1 MRRYIRVR
9 FARAIADLTDFYR
22 RNITSGIFGL
32 IASVI
37 VLPLVPILA
46 GASMT
51 EEALL
56 LVAYGVLGPIALTVL
71 AFVWFYWRAPAKIY
85 ADQLAENN
93 SLRERISRLE
103 DCPAADEDPLMSFQD
118 LVQFAEQEC
127 GWVIREG
134 KSYEIF
140 DLRDWIS
147 DAAGIGRVVIY
158 GRYNPE
164 NMSNSASISLT
175 EIPVSH
181 WKDHELYSFDA
192 FYIGGDVT
200 PFSLE
205 RLNRSRR
212 KIYVDLHVNRHQAKK
227 YFRLDAEKWRGR
239 NREKYEQQQKRRE
252 EFEAEFNQSA
262 EAHAPQQP
270 PDTEERKQP

>member
-1 MRRYIRVR
+1 MRGYIRVR
-9 FARAIADLTDFYR
+9 FARAMADLTDFYK
-22 RNITSGIFGL
+22 RNITSGIFSL
-32 IASVI
+32 IASAI

-71 AFVWFYWRAPAKIY
+71 AFVWFYWGAPAKIY
-85 ADQLAENN
+85 ADQLAKNN

-103 DCPAADEDPLMSFQD
+103 DCPAADEDPLMRFQE
-118 LVQFAEQEC
+118 LVQFVEQEC

-134 KSYEIF
+134 DSYEIL

-147 DAAGIGRVVIY
+147 DAAGIGRVAIY

-164 NMSNSASISLT
+164 NMSNLSSISLT

-192 FYIGGDVT
+192 LYLGGDAT

-212 KIYVDLHVNRHQAKK
+212 KVYFDLHVNRHQAKT

-239 NREKYEQQQKRRE
+239 NREKYKEQQRRRE
-252 EFEAEFNQSA
+252 EFEAEFNQSIKL
-262 EAHAPQQP
+262 HAPQSL
-270 PDTEERKQP
+270 PDTQERKQP